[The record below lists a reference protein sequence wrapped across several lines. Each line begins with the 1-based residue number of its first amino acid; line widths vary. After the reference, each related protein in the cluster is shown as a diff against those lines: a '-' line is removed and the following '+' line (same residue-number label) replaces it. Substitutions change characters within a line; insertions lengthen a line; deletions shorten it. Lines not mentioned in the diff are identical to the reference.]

1 MYLSS
6 PHTHPPTHSQH
17 LMQLRLLVQA
27 EYQGRQRLLSLR
39 RTPSTD
45 ESIDI
50 SSFTA
55 PVIHFVETAPS
66 VLREMPWIQ
75 LKEHKVWCD
84 DVIG

>member
-1 MYLSS
+1 MHVSFL
-6 PHTHPPTHSQH
+6 PPHPPTHSQH
-17 LMQLRLLVQA
+17 LMQLRLLGQA

-50 SSFTA
+50 SSSTA

-84 DVIG
+84 GVIG